1 LLLPGTTLSRPS
13 PGHLHRHLWL
23 LVSSRSSTMSWFPV
37 AGLLLA
43 FWTLGRITRDIKDL
57 QMSSADTLR
66 IVGRLH
72 SQLLRDGIL

>member
-43 FWTLGRITRDIKDL
+43 F
-57 QMSSADTLR
+57 
-66 IVGRLH
+66 
-72 SQLLRDGIL
+72 